1 MGTSLYISKI
11 EKHLADP
18 TTYKELSSNSN
29 QTITNDVLSTINYLY
44 NTHRIDDVTR
54 HQLTPPKPT
63 HTPIFYGVPKVH
75 KPNILPRPI
84 VSACECP
91 TDQLSNYI
99 THFIQAFVEILPSY
113 IQDNKHFL
121 QLHESLPPLSENAIL
136 VTADAISLYTNR
148 PHEEDIES
156 VLHYMKL
163 HANILP
169 PKPQHN
175 LSIT

>member
-18 TTYKELSSNSN
+18 TTYKELSSNSS

-54 HQLTPPKPT
+54 HHLTPPKPT

-121 QLHESLPPLSENAIL
+121 QLHESLPPLSGNAIL
-136 VTADAISLYTNR
+136 VTADAISLYANR

-169 PKPQHN
+169 PGVPSPN
-175 LSIT
+175 TI